1 MQLHPFSIW
10 KNCRYVPLSYFTLR
24 PLITSSRLPI
34 FSQCVAIILL
44 SSSAL
49 SLPYYPTFL
58 EQNEGQQEVTEKV
71 TAPVWRCCY
80 QFWLIISFL
89 VFPLCTSTFPQ
100 NLLNTLSAQNWMM
113 TLLNILLNHCNFT
126 AKFSEN
132 FKFLKLQIQETF
144 ITFRKLY
151 GLLDAIY

>member
-1 MQLHPFSIW
+1 MRIPCLSFILCVFFPLVCVQLHPFSIW

-89 VFPLCTSTFPQ
+89 VFPSCTSTFPP
-100 NLLNTLSAQNWMM
+100 
-113 TLLNILLNHCNFT
+113 NIHI
-126 AKFSEN
+126 
-132 FKFLKLQIQETF
+132 FKILFL
-144 ITFRKLY
+144 RKSV
-151 GLLDAIY
+151 